1 MASRRSFLRTS
12 ALGVSATGLFPLS
25 GLAAP
30 AQLFFG
36 NISKDALPVGIAG
49 YTFHNYNIDQSIA
62 MMKRVNASYMS
73 LKDFHLPLNSA
84 PEKIDEVLAVF
95 RSAGITIYAVGVI
108 YIKSKPEADQ
118 AFEYAK
124 KVGVGLIIGSPTYEM
139 LPYVEQKVK
148 DYNIKMAIHNH
159 GPEDKWYPGPKDIY
173 DRISQMDPG
182 MGICLDIG
190 HAARA
195 GVDPVQA
202 VNMYAARIFDLHI
215 KDLADTSPTDKGVE
229 LGRGIMDIP
238 GLITALKKIQYAGKC
253 SIEFE
258 LPTKDPL
265 PGIAES
271 VGFLRGVIRA
281 LNG

>member
-1 MASRRSFLRTS
+1 MASRRSFLKTS

-25 GLAAP
+25 GLVAP
-30 AQLFFG
+30 ARSFFG
-36 NISKDALPVGIAG
+36 NVSRDALPVGIAG
-49 YTFHNYNIDQSIA
+49 YTFHNYGIEQSIA
-62 MMKRVNASYMS
+62 MMKRVNATYMS
-73 LKDFHLPLNSA
+73 LKDFHLPLNST
-84 PEKIDEVLAVF
+84 PEKIDEVMAIF

-108 YIKSKPEADQ
+108 YIKSNAEADQ

-148 DYNIKMAIHNH
+148 AYNIKMAIHNH

-173 DRISQMDPG
+173 ERISQMDPG

-190 HAARA
+190 HATRA
-195 GVDPVQA
+195 GVDPVKA
-202 VNMYAARIFDLHI
+202 VGMYSSRIFDLHI
-215 KDLADTSPTDKGVE
+215 KDQADASPAENPVE

-258 LPTKDPL
+258 LPAKDPL

-271 VGFLRGVIRA
+271 VGFLRGVIRGV
-281 LNG
+281 NG